1 MGDILSLH
9 VELTF
14 VGLRYVV
21 LFQFTPLALRRSV
34 LDSVKMH
41 AKCMYICY
49 APGYLLRIVQIGS
62 EYVVLLHGHVLW
74 EPAGHPNPLGLPLV
88 TVQCALVRVPE
99 LPFTLT

>member
-49 APGYLLRIVQIGS
+49 APGYLLRIVQNRIGIRGPS
-62 EYVVLLHGHVLW
+62 TR
-74 EPAGHPNPLGLPLV
+74 ARPLG
-88 TVQCALVRVPE
+88 TCWAS
-99 LPFTLT
+99 